1 MRNDWMAEMEKKN
14 HFLDCL
20 RETLMVDRK
29 RNELESMEYRYDIE
43 TKEEVIVLKFQSGR
57 EKKVPATANSNG
69 ANLIA
74 VARAVYEPW

>member
-1 MRNDWMAEMEKKN
+1 MRNDWMAEMERKN

-43 TKEEVIVLKFQSGR
+43 TKEEVIRFEVYVRKR
-57 EKKVPATANSNG
+57 KKGSCNRKQQWSKPYCSCKGGV
-69 ANLIA
+69 
-74 VARAVYEPW
+74 